1 MRLDKLDILVLFCVG
16 VKLATI
22 LIMSYTITILTTITK
37 TSIENVVATMEA
49 NPLASL
55 VVQAQKMSFTLSTF
69 LIPGLMFTLYF
80 ILKRYTK
87 PDILQLYVGL
97 LLFTTV
103 ADFLHDFG
111 GLLGLF
117 VKMGLV

>member
-1 MRLDKLDILVLFCVG
+1 MKPNKTDIIVMICIG

-22 LIMSYTITILTTITK
+22 FIMSYIITILTTITK
-37 TSIENVVATMEA
+37 ASIENVVATMEA
-49 NPLASL
+49 NPLISL
-55 VVQAQKMSFTLSTF
+55 VVQAQNMSFMMTTF
-69 LIPGLMFTLYF
+69 LIPGMMFTFYF
-80 ILKRYTK
+80 IFKRYTK
-87 PDILQLYVGL
+87 PYILQLYVGL
-97 LLFTTV
+97 LVFTTV

>member
-22 LIMSYTITILTTITK
+22 FIMSYTITILTTITK
-37 TSIENVVATMEA
+37 ASIENVVATMEA
-49 NPLASL
+49 NPLINL
-55 VVQAQKMSFTLSTF
+55 VVQAKNMGFMFTTF

-80 ILKRYTK
+80 ILKRYNK

-103 ADFLHDFG
+103 ADFLNDFG